1 MTKGFT
7 CGSFD
12 LLHAGHVIFLRDCKS
27 MCDKLIVGIQA
38 DPSIERRN
46 KNKPVQSLLERQI
59 QLLSCK
65 YVDDVLV
72 YETER
77 DLERLLGIIN
87 IHKRFIGDDWKK
99 ENITGGNI
107 CDKRKIKIVYI
118 PRNHDWSS
126 SSLRERIKNG

>member
-1 MTKGFT
+1 
-7 CGSFD
+7 
-12 LLHAGHVIFLRDCKS
+12 

-107 CDKRKIKIVYI
+107 CDKKKIKIVYI

>member
-107 CDKRKIKIVYI
+107 CDKKKIKIVYI